1 LRLRTGNAYTFSKQQ
16 ITCKRRTEHEHTK
29 LWDCQ
34 NLRFHRI
41 HILHLSCCGR
51 RIRALN
57 SRRRRQHRK
66 FSPNPTSAVSFSI
79 IGFIPL
85 IFVIFFIP
93 AIVLAFFAW
102 ITIRAIDGGNYIQA
116 RTKSLILGIVGLV
129 FGVFIGGVFFL
140 LAYANLG
147 QTQLPQSPSTQRFCV
162 QCGSPVPPNARFYPR
177 CGKEQPL

>member
-1 LRLRTGNAYTFSKQQ
+1 LHLRPENAYTFSKQQ
-16 ITCKRRTEHEHTK
+16 ITCKRRTEHEHAK
-29 LWDCQ
+29 LRNCQ

-41 HILHLSCCGR
+41 YILHPSCCGR
-51 RIRALN
+51 RIRTLN

-66 FSPNPTSAVSFSI
+66 FSPKPHQRRLIFDYR
-79 IGFIPL
+79 FIPL
-85 IFVIFFIP
+85 IFGIFFIP

-102 ITIRAIDGGNYIQA
+102 TTIRAIDGGNCIQA

-162 QCGSPVPPNARFYPR
+162 HCGSPVPPNARFCPR